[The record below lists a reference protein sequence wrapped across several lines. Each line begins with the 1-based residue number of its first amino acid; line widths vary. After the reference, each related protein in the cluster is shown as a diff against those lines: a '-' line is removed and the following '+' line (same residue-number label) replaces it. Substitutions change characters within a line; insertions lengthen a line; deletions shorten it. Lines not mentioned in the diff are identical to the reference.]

1 MSIQSIIDVF
11 KIEQLKP
18 ESKVRIICALHT
30 AIYNETTHDIT
41 SELCT
46 ELLSVMDPEN
56 QFNWKT
62 RFVDYYKGLHV
73 TKIIPLMEKE
83 IIENKELYLKHS
95 RGECGSSYQWFV
107 QDSENMT
114 AIRSV
119 ASAIASALVYGEER
133 TLSKL
138 PLHHLRFMGDL

>member
-41 SELCT
+41 SELCI
-46 ELLSVMDPEN
+46 ELLSVVDPEN
-56 QFNWKT
+56 SFNWKT
-62 RFVDYYKGLHV
+62 RFVVYYKELHIE
-73 TKIIPLMEKE
+73 KITPLIMKD
-83 IIENKELYLKHS
+83 IVNDNYLYLKYAKS
-95 RGECGSSYQWFV
+95 TCGDPYDWFV
-107 QDSENMT
+107 NKPFDFDVIKLT
-114 AIRSV
+114 AR
-119 ASAIASALVYGEER
+119 AIASALVYGEER

>member
-30 AIYNETTHDIT
+30 AIYNELTHDIT
-41 SELCT
+41 SELCI
-46 ELLSVMDPEN
+46 ELLSVVDPEN
-56 QFNWKT
+56 SFNWKA
-62 RFVDYYKGLHV
+62 RFVVYYKELHV
-73 TKIIPLMEKE
+73 TKIIPLIEKE
-83 IIENKELYLKHS
+83 IIENKELYLKYS
-95 RGECGSSYQWFV
+95 LGKYGNPYEWFV
-107 QDSENMT
+107 QDRENMATIT
-114 AIRSV
+114 AV

-138 PLHHLRFMGDL
+138 PLHHLRFVM